1 MASKLTSLDIAEITR
16 QADVLSKPIRDNNT
30 SFKNK
35 INEVIDE
42 LAAVAIGTT
51 NAETTAAR
59 PYNTDLKERLDT
71 ITSGKPN
78 YRDTI
83 TSLVTESTPNAM
95 TVDIAAGNGQVSGI
109 TVKWAASTSGT
120 ITAPSVH
127 PRIDI
132 VVVNSDSTL
141 SIVTGAEVG
150 ATPVVP
156 TVAST
161 QLALAKILLGTSTTA
176 ITNSLITNYNGYVWS
191 QYGEII
197 ALHPETKAAYLPNS
211 FHYSPC
217 DGVES
222 FDTTYIGTG
231 SGTEVPDLTDHR
243 FLQGDTEFDSGGAAD
258 NELDL
263 RHAHSVAG
271 HTHQWYNHTGT
282 DPGDGNDQTYNS
294 GGTAIDLTIAGGPST
309 DDALVLGAKN
319 VAVVL
324 GVDGFTSSVAL
335 NSDQQ
340 LSATQDIRP
349 QYFSVLYYMRIR

>member
-16 QADVLSKPIRDNNT
+16 QADVLSKPLRDNHT
-30 SFKNK
+30 ALKNK

-109 TVKWAASTSGT
+109 TVKWAATTSGT

-127 PRIDI
+127 PRIDV

-141 SIVTGAEVG
+141 SIVTGAETG

-156 TVAST
+156 TVSST
-161 QLALAKILLGTSTTA
+161 QLALAKILLGTATVA

-191 QYGEII
+191 QIGEII
-197 ALHPETKAAYLPNS
+197 ALHPDTVSAYLPNL

-217 DGVES
+217 DGVELLDS
-222 FDTTYIGTG
+222 TYITTV
-231 SGTEVPDLTDHR
+231 SGTNVPDLTDHR
-243 FLQGDTEFDSGGAAD
+243 FLQGDTEFDMDGPTD

-263 RHAHSVAG
+263 RHAHVVDS
-271 HTHQWYNHTGT
+271 HTHQWYNSTGVDTSTNDKSYDSGGSESDIISAGGSSTFSAIAVNAKNGSTAVLGT
-282 DPGDGNDQTYNS
+282 DHYTTS
-294 GGTAIDLTIAGGPST
+294 EAPST
-309 DDALVLGAKN
+309 DM
-319 VAVVL
+319 
-324 GVDGFTSSVAL
+324 
-335 NSDQQ
+335 Q

-349 QYFSVLYYMRIR
+349 LYFSVLYYLRIR